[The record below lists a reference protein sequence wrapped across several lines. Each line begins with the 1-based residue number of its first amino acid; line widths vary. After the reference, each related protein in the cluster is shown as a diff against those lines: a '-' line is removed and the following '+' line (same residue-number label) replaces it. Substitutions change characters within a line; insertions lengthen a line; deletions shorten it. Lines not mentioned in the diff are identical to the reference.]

1 MPGIV
6 VGIDEST
13 HALKALDWAMREAG
27 ARKVALTVLTVIP
40 AMASRWT
47 GNPLSVPGAEEA
59 VKHAEVAV
67 EEAVAKAA
75 SDITGPQPSS
85 ITVKVFTGFPA
96 QELVEA
102 SHDAELVVVGSRGAG
117 GFATALVG
125 SVSSQVAHHATCP
138 IVIVPSGR

>member
-6 VGIDEST
+6 VGVDESV

-27 ARKVALTVLTVIP
+27 ARGAALTELTVIP

-59 VKHAEVAV
+59 VSHAKVAV
-67 EEAVAKAA
+67 EEAVGKSA
-75 SDITGPQPSS
+75 SNITGPQPSS
-85 ITVKVFTGFPA
+85 VTVKVFTGFPA
-96 QELVEA
+96 QALVEA

-117 GFATALVG
+117 GFATALIG
-125 SVSSQVAHHATCP
+125 SVSNQVAHHATCP